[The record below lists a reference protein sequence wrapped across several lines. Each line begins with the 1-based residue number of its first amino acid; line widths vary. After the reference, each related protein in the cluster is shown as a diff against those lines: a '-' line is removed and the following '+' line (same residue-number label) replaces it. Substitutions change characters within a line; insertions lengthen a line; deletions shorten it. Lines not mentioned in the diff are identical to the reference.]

1 MKRYNDLLK
10 QCGIETYSVTK
21 TVKEIVELFFI
32 KKKLDMRRIEKYEE
46 VSFAIYKD
54 MEVNGK
60 KLRGRAD
67 VVANASMTDEEIIA
81 KIKSADFA
89 SQFVKNPFFELH
101 EKEVSDEVVMESDLN
116 NMSLP
121 EIADA
126 FAEAVYAA
134 DNDSDAFI
142 NNLELF
148 VEESHVHII
157 NSQGTDVSYVKRR
170 VNGEFVAQCK
180 EPQDVETYINYE
192 YDSLALDEM
201 KALVGRALMMTKDRA
216 KATKMPKAGTYDI
229 IISDRYIPEII
240 NFYATRAHA
249 SLIFPGYSNYK
260 VGDMVQGENVTG
272 ELLNIKFMPSVP
284 FNGEG
289 IRMIE
294 RPLLENGVV
303 KTIHGDQ
310 RFCYYLGVEQTGTYS
325 KVELSAG
332 TVSFDEMKK
341 TPGLH
346 VVNFSD
352 FQMDPLDGHFKG
364 EIRLAYHTD
373 ENGNVE
379 CVTGGSINGSIF
391 EAQKQFVFTKEIQK
405 LAEYIG
411 PRAVLLKG
419 VAVAGE

>member
-1 MKRYNDLLK
+1 MKRYIDLLE
-10 QCGIETYSVTK
+10 QCGIKTYAVTRTK
-21 TVKEIVELFFI
+21 KNIVEMFFV
-32 KKKLDMRRIEKYEE
+32 KKKLDMRRVENYEE
-46 VSFAIYKD
+46 VSLAVYKD

-67 VVANASMTDEEIIA
+67 VVANTSMSDEEIIS

-89 SQFVKNPFFELH
+89 SQFVKNPFFELPK
-101 EKEVSDEVVMESDLN
+101 KEVSSEIVMESDLN
-116 NMSLP
+116 NMSLS

-126 FAEAVYAA
+126 FSQAAYAA
-134 DNDSDAFI
+134 DNDKEAFL

-148 VEESHVHII
+148 VEEAHVSIV
-157 NSQGTDVSYVKRR
+157 NSEGTDVSYVKRK
-170 VNGEFVAQCK
+170 VCGEFVAQCR
-180 EPQDVETYINYE
+180 EPQDVETYLNYE
-192 YDSLALDEM
+192 FDSLALDEM
-201 KALVGRALMMTKDRA
+201 KALVERALMMTKDRA
-216 KATKMPKAGTYDI
+216 KATKMPKAGTYDV

-240 NFYATRAHA
+240 SFYPTRAHA

-272 ELLNIKFMPSVP
+272 ELLNIKFLPSVP

-289 IRMIE
+289 IKMLE
-294 RPLLENGVV
+294 RPLLTNGVLN
-303 KTIHGDQ
+303 TIHGDQ
-310 RFCYYLGVEQTGTYS
+310 RFCYYLGVEQIGTYG
-325 KVELSAG
+325 KVELPAG

-352 FQMDPLDGHFKG
+352 FQMDPMDGHFKG
-364 EIRLAYHTD
+364 EIRLAYLTD
-373 ENGNVE
+373 KDGNVE

-405 LAEYIG
+405 LADFVG